1 MWWCGVDDGL
11 VAVLS
16 GIGRGP
22 TQDHKDVAGD
32 TFAEEVR
39 AASQLRSGT
48 PDPRSSHMLSAYSY
62 RCVHPFM
69 IISGSHPDRRSV

>member
-32 TFAEEVR
+32 TFAEEGQGR
-39 AASQLRSGT
+39 FSIAIRDT
-48 PDPRSSHMLSAYSY
+48 
-62 RCVHPFM
+62 
-69 IISGSHPDRRSV
+69 